1 MEGVSHWLAGLTREE
16 AGERIPES
24 VVIIPTAATE
34 QHGHHLPIDTDSCIV
49 ENVVNRAAARAHA
62 PVVATPVVVFGSS
75 HHHFPLP
82 GVLSLA
88 SGTFDRVVRDLLDSL
103 SRSGA
108 RRVYLLN
115 GHGGNDELIRII
127 AREESRSLG
136 MAIGAASYWSLAW
149 DAFLALEAHQKVGPL
164 PGHAGAF
171 ETALMMALRPDSV
184 RTDLLTDT
192 GNAPEGSA
200 WPVGSRGVAFQPEGF
215 LPRGNGTSDDAL
227 TATPEWGERL
237 LDAAADAVASTLD
250 EFAGETRGSSA

>member
-1 MEGVSHWLAGLTREE
+1 MDLASHWLSGLTREE
-16 AGERIPES
+16 AGELIQES

-34 QHGHHLPIDTDSCIV
+34 QHGRHLPIDTDSCIV
-49 ENVVNRAAARAHA
+49 ENVVGRAAARANA
-62 PVVATPVVVFGSS
+62 PVVSTPVVVFGSS
-75 HHHFPLP
+75 HHHFPFP

-88 SGTFDRVVRDLLDSL
+88 SQTFDRVVRDLLDSL

-108 RRVYLLN
+108 QRVYLLN
-115 GHGGNDELIRII
+115 GHGGNDELVKII

-136 MAIGAASYWSLAW
+136 MAVGAASYWSLAW
-149 DAFLALEAHQKVGPL
+149 DGFLALQAHQKVGPL

-171 ETALMMALRPDSV
+171 ETALMMALRPGSV

-215 LPRGNGTSDDAL
+215 LPQGNGTSDDAL

-237 LDAAADAVASTLD
+237 LEAIADSVASTLD
-250 EFAGETRGSSA
+250 QFAEQSRGSGN